1 MKESILY
8 LEKRGCNFMPGDK
21 TTAFSDIGNY
31 RVSTPGYTVRG
42 KDGRQYFLEFTRD
55 YRYRRALFMDIC
67 YQDKDGVT
75 RSNLDIKFNE
85 FRNEKHPFTVSGILQ
100 AVNIFAAVKYTA
112 IEFIN

>member
-1 MKESILY
+1 
-8 LEKRGCNFMPGDK
+8 
-21 TTAFSDIGNY
+21 
-31 RVSTPGYTVRG
+31 
-42 KDGRQYFLEFTRD
+42 
-55 YRYRRALFMDIC
+55 MDIC

-100 AVNIFAAVKYTA
+100 AVNVFAAVKYTA